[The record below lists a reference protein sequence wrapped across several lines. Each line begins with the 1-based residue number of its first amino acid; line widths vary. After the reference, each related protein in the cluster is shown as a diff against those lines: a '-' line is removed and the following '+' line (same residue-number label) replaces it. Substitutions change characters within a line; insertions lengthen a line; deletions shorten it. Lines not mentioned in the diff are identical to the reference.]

1 MNSKLTAE
9 KELNLIPDRH
19 LRFDEEQIKRI
30 QVEFGY
36 DRENAAKIYEYQ

>member
-1 MNSKLTAE
+1 MNSKLAVE
-9 KELNLIPDRH
+9 RQINNIPDRH

-30 QVEFGY
+30 QVEYGY